1 MSDGP
6 HRSLNMRRG
15 WKRFAKRA
23 DKEAYAPEEVCDAI
37 PAALEQDWRAEVSP
51 NLIRQIRL
59 ILQDNQSS
67 LFGDQR
73 IEKLEV
79 LRSNTAGYP
88 LANTFLDCAI
98 QAAANG
104 KAGQEALTEAA
115 SALLM
120 DRATRGILQVEEHYY
135 RESSHKRSVN
145 VRERMNSGIAQ
156 TDFGAIARNLIGTG
170 KAERPQSV
178 AKRTGVDDGVSL

>member
-37 PAALEQDWRAEVSP
+37 PAAL
-51 NLIRQIRL
+51 
-59 ILQDNQSS
+59 
-67 LFGDQR
+67 
-73 IEKLEV
+73 
-79 LRSNTAGYP
+79 
-88 LANTFLDCAI
+88 
-98 QAAANG
+98 AAANG
-104 KAGQEALTEAA
+104 KAGQDALTEAA
-115 SALLM
+115 SASLM

-170 KAERPQSV
+170 KAQRPQSV